1 MAECAV
7 NLKKVMACP
16 DLSAYA
22 EATFMHALALAKGL
36 GGELVLLN
44 VVNSR
49 GLDALDQ
56 LAAEGY
62 AVSRDKYIDTV
73 VADRRAAFEK
83 EYLPLAQGVPTSLIF
98 RVGLPYDEIVKA
110 CRDEGIDLVVLG
122 TKGRSNIVGTLFGST
137 AEKVFRRAPCTVV
150 SVRGPEH
157 CALT

>member
-7 NLKKVMACP
+7 NLKKVMACL
-16 DLSAYA
+16 DLSAFA

>member
-1 MAECAV
+1 MAQCAV
-7 NLKKVMACP
+7 NLKKVMACL

-22 EATFMHALALAKGL
+22 EATFLHALTLAKGL
-36 GGELVLLN
+36 GAELVLLN

-62 AVSRDKYIDTV
+62 AVNRDKYIDSV

-83 EYLPLAQGVPTSLIF
+83 EYLPLAQGVPTSVIF

-110 CRDEGIDLVVLG
+110 CRDEGVDLVVLG

-157 CALT
+157 CALP

>member
-7 NLKKVMACP
+7 NLKKVMACL

-73 VADRRAAFEK
+73 VADRRAAFTQ
-83 EYLPLAQGVPTSLIF
+83 EYLPLAQGVPTSVVF

>member
-1 MAECAV
+1 MAQCAV
-7 NLKKVMACP
+7 NLKKVMACL

-22 EATFMHALALAKGL
+22 EATFLHALALAKGL
-36 GGELVLLN
+36 GAELVLLN

-62 AVSRDKYIDTV
+62 AVSRDKYLDTV
-73 VADRRAAFEK
+73 VADRRAAFEQ
-83 EYLPLAQGVPTSLIF
+83 EYLPLAQGVPTTIAF
-98 RVGLPYDEIVKA
+98 RVGLPYEEIIKA
-110 CRDEGIDLVVLG
+110 CRDEGVDLVVLG

-137 AEKVFRRAPCTVV
+137 AEKVFRRAPCAVV

-157 CALT
+157 CALP

>member
-7 NLKKVMACP
+7 NLKKVMACL

-22 EATFMHALALAKGL
+22 ETTFLHALSLARGL
-36 GGELVLLN
+36 GAELVLLN
-44 VVNSR
+44 VINSR

-73 VADRRAAFEK
+73 VSDRRAAFEQQ
-83 EYLPLAQGVPTSLIF
+83 YLPVAQGVPTTMVF
-98 RVGLPYDEIVKA
+98 RVGLPYDEIIKA
-110 CRDEGIDLVVLG
+110 CRDEGVDLVVLA
-122 TKGRSNIVGTLFGST
+122 TKGRSNLVGSLFGST
-137 AEKVFRRAPCTVV
+137 AEKVFRRASCTVV

-157 CALT
+157 CALA

>member
-7 NLKKVMACP
+7 NLKKVMACL

-22 EATFMHALALAKGL
+22 EATFMHALALAEAL

>member
-7 NLKKVMACP
+7 NLKKVMACL

>member
-1 MAECAV
+1 MAQCAV
-7 NLKKVMACP
+7 NLKKVMACL

>member
-1 MAECAV
+1 MAECVV
-7 NLKKVMACP
+7 NLKKVMACL

-22 EATFMHALALAKGL
+22 ESTFLHALSLAKGL

-73 VADRRAAFEK
+73 VADRREAFEK
-83 EYLPLAQGVPTSLIF
+83 EYIPQTQGVPTTIVF
-98 RVGLPYDEIVKA
+98 RVGLPYDEIIKA
-110 CRDEGIDLVVLG
+110 CRDEGVDLVVLG
-122 TKGRSNIVGTLFGST
+122 TKGRTNIVGTLFGST

-157 CALT
+157 CALP

>member
-1 MAECAV
+1 MAQCAV
-7 NLKKVMACP
+7 NLKKVMACL

-22 EATFMHALALAKGL
+22 EATFLHALALAKGL
-36 GGELVLLN
+36 GAELVLLN

-73 VADRRAAFEK
+73 VADRRAAFTQ
-83 EYLPLAQGVPTSLIF
+83 EYLPLAQGVPTSVVF

-110 CRDEGIDLVVLG
+110 CRDEGVDLVVLG
-122 TKGRSNIVGTLFGST
+122 TKGRSNIVGALFGST

-157 CALT
+157 CALP

>member
-1 MAECAV
+1 METCSVAI
-7 NLKKVMACP
+7 KRVMACL

-22 EATFMHALALAKGL
+22 EATFAHALTLAKGL
-36 GGELVLLN
+36 GAELVLLN

-56 LAAEGY
+56 LAAEGF

-73 VADRRAAFEK
+73 VADRRAEFEQQ
-83 EYLPLAQGVPTSLIF
+83 YIPLAQGAPTTLLF
-98 RVGLPYDEIVKA
+98 RVGLPYDEIIKA
-110 CRDEGIDLVVLG
+110 CREEGVDLLVMG
-122 TKGRSNIVGTLFGST
+122 TKGRTNLVGSLFGST